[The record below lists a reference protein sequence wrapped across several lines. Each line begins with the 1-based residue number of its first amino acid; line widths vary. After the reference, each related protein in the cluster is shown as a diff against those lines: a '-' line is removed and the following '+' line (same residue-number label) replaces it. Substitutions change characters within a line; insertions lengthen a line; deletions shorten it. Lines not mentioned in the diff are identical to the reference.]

1 MSSHDNQSFH
11 PALQLSEIVKE
22 NRNPEGELSPLF
34 LNRWSPRSFTDQK
47 ITESDL
53 HQILEA
59 ARWAPSSNNLQPWR
73 FYLATTKAQLEVFNQ
88 FILPFNR
95 VWTDHVPQLL
105 LLASVKLTPKG
116 NPNEA
121 HAFDAG
127 AAWAQIALQA
137 TLLGLA
143 AHAIGGFDHT
153 KARELLNVSDDLDLH
168 AVIVVGHQGGKEA
181 LNEALQEREK
191 PNQRNPLAASIV
203 EWKTP

>member
-1 MSSHDNQSFH
+1 MSTHEIQSLH
-11 PALQLSEIVKE
+11 PAMQLSEIVKD
-22 NRNPEGELSPLF
+22 NRSPEGELNPLF

-73 FYLATTKAQLEVFNQ
+73 FYVANTEAKLEVFKQ
-88 FILPFNR
+88 FIVPFNR
-95 VWTDHVPQLL
+95 SWTDNVPQLL
-105 LLASVKLTPKG
+105 LLASAKLTPKG
-116 NPNEA
+116 DPNMA
-121 HAFDAG
+121 HEFDAG
-127 AAWAQIALQA
+127 AAWAHIALQA

-143 AHAIGGFDHT
+143 AHAVGGFDRA
-153 KARELLNVSDDLDLH
+153 KARELLNVPDDLDLH
-168 AVIVVGHQGGKEA
+168 AVIVIGYQGGKEV

-203 EWKTP
+203 EWTA

>member
-1 MSSHDNQSFH
+1 
-11 PALQLSEIVKE
+11 VKD

-47 ITESDL
+47 IIESDL

-73 FYLATTKAQLEVFNQ
+73 FYLANTEAQLEVFKQ

-95 VWTDHVPQLL
+95 VWTDRIPQLL

-116 NPNEA
+116 DPNAA

-143 AHAIGGFDHT
+143 AHALGGFDRA

-168 AVIVVGHQGGKEA
+168 AVIAIGYQGGKEA

-191 PNQRNPLAASIV
+191 PNQRNPLAASIM
-203 EWKTP
+203 EWNT